1 MKFRLAA
8 LAAILP
14 ILFSCNG
21 KEQQKD
27 LVVWFSLTG
36 NTDRLAHLFSEKL
49 GADELRLE
57 CEEAYPEI
65 FEEVLAIAGPEIKE
79 GFCRPLKNASVDLS
93 KYKTIYIGFPV
104 WHGTF
109 PPPVNTF
116 LSVNDLS
123 SKNVVLFCTYGSG
136 GVKSSTRAFR
146 EMAPDAEFLG
156 AYGIASRRIEA
167 APAEVDAFLASMGKE
182 TEGEDADYCEPR
194 PVADSDLALFS
205 KASEGYAYLNLE
217 PLMVST
223 GRGAE
228 GEVFVFT
235 CNISMRDMPPS
246 RAEVTV
252 VVPDAGKPYLKSVER

>member
-1 MKFRLAA
+1 MKRRLAA

-36 NTDRLAHLFSEKL
+36 NTDRLAHLFAEKL

-57 CEEAYPEI
+57 CEEAYPVS

-79 GFCRPLKNASVDLS
+79 GFCRPLKNAKLDLS
-93 KYKTIYIGFPV
+93 RYRTIYIGFPI
-104 WHGTF
+104 WYGTF

-116 LSVNDLS
+116 LSVNDFS

-146 EMAPDAEFLG
+146 EMLPDAEFLG
-156 AYGIASRRIEA
+156 AYGIAARRLDA
-167 APAEVDAFLASMGKE
+167 ASAEVDSFLASMGRKA
-182 TEGEDADYCEPR
+182 EGEDAEYCEPR

-217 PLMVST
+217 PLMVSI
-223 GRGAE
+223 GRAAE
-228 GEVFVFT
+228 GEVYIFT
-235 CNISMRDMPPS
+235 CNTSMRDLPPS

-252 VVPDAGKPYLKSVER
+252 VVPAAGEPYLKSVER